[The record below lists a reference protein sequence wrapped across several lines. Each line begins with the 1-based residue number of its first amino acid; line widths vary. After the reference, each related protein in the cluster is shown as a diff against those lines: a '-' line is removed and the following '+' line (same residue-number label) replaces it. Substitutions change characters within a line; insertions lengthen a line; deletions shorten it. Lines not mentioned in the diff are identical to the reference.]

1 MNASQATTAPA
12 NQPPNG
18 PKGKTGF
25 RTKTIAT
32 RLTPE
37 EIAEVE
43 SASQEAGKPLSEWL
57 RETALTAARKRPSD
71 PNELLLA
78 EIWATRYALLS
89 LFHTGAQATLEGKP
103 LSPESVVRI
112 RDRADARKLEEAR
125 QMLAG
130 FMVQQVEGGGEK

>member
-1 MNASQATTAPA
+1 MKASQMTTTPA

-18 PKGKTGF
+18 HKGKAGF

-32 RLTPE
+32 RLTPK

-43 SASQEAGKPLSEWL
+43 LASEEAGKPLSEWL
-57 RETALTAARKRPSD
+57 REAALTAARKRSSD

-78 EIWATRYALLS
+78 EIWAMRFALLS
-89 LFHTGAQATLEGKP
+89 LFQIGAQATLEGKP

-112 RDRADARKLEEAR
+112 RDRADARKLEESR
-125 QMLAG
+125 RMLAD

>member
-12 NQPPNG
+12 NHPPQG
-18 PKGKTGF
+18 HKGKADF

-32 RLTPE
+32 RLAPDE
-37 EIAEVE
+37 LAEVE
-43 SASQEAGKPLSEWL
+43 SASEEAGKPLSEWL
-57 RETALTAARKRPSD
+57 RETALNAARKQPPD

-89 LFHTGAQATLEGKP
+89 LFHTGAQATLEGKS

-130 FMVQQVEGGGEK
+130 FLVQQVEEGDKE